1 MARYCGIIGFALTEE
16 TVQDVWSERYI
27 TKKKYYGDLLSAKRR
42 YEKGEGLNDDYSL
55 SNRISILS
63 DPFAEEHLAEMRYAE
78 LHGVKWKITERE
90 IVYPR
95 IILSLGGVFN
105 EQEN

>member
-1 MARYCGIIGFALTEE
+1 MARYCGVIGFAITDE
-16 TVQDVWSERYI
+16 TVQDVWTESYI
-27 TKKKYYGDLLSAKRR
+27 TRKYYGDLLAAKKRTAN
-42 YEKGEGLNDDYSL
+42 GEGLNDNYSL
-55 SNRISILS
+55 SNRVSIVA

-90 IVYPR
+90 IAYPR